1 MAALIVNNG
10 EAVALSYLTGKTTTT
25 EALKL
30 RLYTNNVTPSEA
42 DTSGTYT
49 AAVGGGYADI
59 SIPRGDWTVT
69 PGAPS
74 TASIPA
80 KVWTF
85 TGPLTTNLTIYGYVL
100 LRDTTGDLV
109 AAENFSSPFQ
119 PASNGDSL
127 TLNLTIQAD

>member
-1 MAALIVNNG
+1 MAALVVNNG

-42 DTSGTYT
+42 DTSATYT

-59 SIPRGDWTVT
+59 SIPRGDWTVSA
-69 PGAPS
+69 GAPS
-74 TASIPA
+74 TATLPA
-80 KVWTF
+80 QVWTF

-100 LRDTTGDLV
+100 VRDTTGDLIL
-109 AAENFSSPFQ
+109 AENFSTSFTPS
-119 PASNGDSL
+119 SNGDSL

>member
-10 EAVALSYLTGKTTTT
+10 ESIALSYLTGKTTTT

-42 DTSGTYT
+42 DTAATYT
-49 AAVGGGYADI
+49 AATGGGYADI

-74 TASIPA
+74 TANPGN

-85 TGPLTTNLTIYGYVL
+85 TGALTTNPTIYGYVV
-100 LRDTTGDLV
+100 LRDTTGDIV
-109 AAENFSSPFQ
+109 AAENFSTSFT